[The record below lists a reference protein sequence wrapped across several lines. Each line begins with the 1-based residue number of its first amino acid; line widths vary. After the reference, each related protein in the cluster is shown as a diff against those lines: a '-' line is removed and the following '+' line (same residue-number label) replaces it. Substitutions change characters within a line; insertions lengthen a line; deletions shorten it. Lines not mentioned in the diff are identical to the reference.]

1 MRAVDVDPFW
11 RVRERAIQSK
21 PTEQNSEWAM
31 NDDDDEHGPEKLSCA
46 VGGGT
51 RDRWIIAI
59 DRTTEPEAPPTLTP
73 YATHCMPSAR
83 GPTLSL
89 SQVYSLFQRRP
100 CPAGPS
106 TAPRDPLMAGRQEAG
121 K

>member
-46 VGGGT
+46 VGGGGPET
-51 RDRWIIAI
+51 AGSLPL
-59 DRTTEPEAPPTLTP
+59 TEPLNLKLLL
-73 YATHCMPSAR
+73 R
-83 GPTLSL
+83 
-89 SQVYSLFQRRP
+89 
-100 CPAGPS
+100 
-106 TAPRDPLMAGRQEAG
+106 
-121 K
+121 